1 MSHARSKSRGKLTC
15 SYCGKPEHFQ
25 KDCRHLK
32 KDKGALK
39 DVDPKK
45 ISEEKGTFA
54 IATSEQEILFICE
67 QACTYLASEE
77 CTWVID
83 SGASFH
89 ITSLRECFST
99 YIVGDCGYV
108 KIGDN
113 GECNILCVRIVC
125 LTTSTGCWLI
135 LKDVRHVPDIKFQEN

>member
-1 MSHARSKSRGKLTC
+1 MYTTGQLGEPNGDSQHLVSRRNVSIQVVKTSILNEESRRKDKGFLSQSESIVAQHTGRGRNRQRSPQRREMSHARSKSRGKLTC

-54 IATSEQEILFICE
+54 IATSE
-67 QACTYLASEE
+67 
-77 CTWVID
+77 
-83 SGASFH
+83 
-89 ITSLRECFST
+89 
-99 YIVGDCGYV
+99 
-108 KIGDN
+108 
-113 GECNILCVRIVC
+113 
-125 LTTSTGCWLI
+125 
-135 LKDVRHVPDIKFQEN
+135 